1 MNGTG
6 RPNKVSIEI
15 GNTIAEMRK
24 VVDMVDR
31 FGAANHVP
39 QRVVNDLNLCL
50 DELLNNTI
58 SYGYEDA
65 GPHRIVVNLSVSKN
79 RLVAEI
85 QDDAKPFDPRS
96 VTAVP
101 PDCTLQSRQVGGLGV
116 RFVKTLV
123 DELGYMRRGR
133 YNVVKITKRLGEES
147 HGDH

>member
-1 MNGTG
+1 MNGAG
-6 RPNKVSIEI
+6 RRRKVSIEV

-24 VVDMVDR
+24 VVELVDR

-65 GPHRIVVNLSVSKN
+65 RLHRIVVRLSLSNN

-85 QDDAKPFDPRS
+85 KDDAKPFDPNS
-96 VTAVP
+96 ATAVP
-101 PDCTLQSRQVGGLGV
+101 PDGTLEARQVGGLGIH
-116 RFVKTLV
+116 FVKTLV
-123 DELGYMRRGR
+123 DELGYIRRGR

-147 HGDH
+147 NGDH

>member
-6 RPNKVSIEI
+6 CRKKVSIEI
-15 GNTIAEMRK
+15 GNTIAEMQK

-39 QRVVNDLNLCL
+39 KRVVNDLNLCL

-58 SYGYEDA
+58 SYGYADT
-65 GPHRIVVNLSVSKN
+65 GPHRIVVKLSVSKN

-96 VTAVP
+96 APAAP
-101 PDCTLQSRQVGGLGV
+101 PDGTLQSRQVGGLGV
-116 RFVKTLV
+116 HFVKTLV
-123 DELGYMRRGR
+123 DEMGYIRRGR
-133 YNVVKITKRLGEES
+133 YNLVKITKRLGEES
-147 HGDH
+147 NGDQ